1 MSPPEAQHAPT
12 DPADPGRAA
21 RRLLL
26 GVAGAAGVATLAALV
41 LSGGPGASAIADPG
55 ALTRWGRPLAGA
67 LTDLAAV
74 GTVGTLLVGAVL
86 LPATAELTAL
96 SLRMLRAASVWAA
109 LWTVSALV
117 SAVLTASEVFGA
129 SLPQMLE
136 VDGLASMVLAQDQ
149 ARALLSSAWLAA
161 VAAGGAR
168 WASTRAT
175 GLAVFAVAL
184 VALVPPLL
192 TGHSTHGDSPTL
204 AAASLVAHVGA
215 AALWVGGLLALAVH
229 LRSHPAAL
237 TRAVPRF
244 SAVALGAFV
253 VVAVSGAV
261 NAWTRL
267 ESVSQLW
274 TSDYGQLMIVKTVLL
289 GALGTF
295 GWRHRTRTV
304 ERVRAGLPKAFLA
317 LAVGEV
323 FVMAATVGLAVG
335 LSRTPPPVELSVPV
349 VATATAP
356 AAAPAGA
363 GPAAG

>member
-1 MSPPEAQHAPT
+1 MSPPEARHAPT

-21 RRLLL
+21 RRTLV
-26 GVAGAAGVATLAALV
+26 GVAGAAGAATLAALAV
-41 LSGGPGASAIADPG
+41 SGGPAEAVIADPG

-67 LTDLAAV
+67 VTDLAAV

-86 LPATAELTAL
+86 LPATAQLSAL
-96 SLRMLRAASVWAA
+96 ALRLLRAASAWAA
-109 LWTVSALV
+109 LWSVSALV

-129 SLPQMLE
+129 SLAQMVE
-136 VDGLASMVLAQDQ
+136 VDGLVSMVLAQDQ

-168 WASTRAT
+168 WASTRTT
-175 GLAVFAVAL
+175 GLAVFAVSLA
-184 VALVPPLL
+184 ALVPPLL

-229 LRSHPAAL
+229 LRSQPAAL
-237 TRAVPRF
+237 ARAVPRF

-253 VVAVSGAV
+253 VVAASGAV

-267 ESVSQLW
+267 ESLSQLW
-274 TSDYGQLMIVKTVLL
+274 TSEYGQLLIVKTVLL
-289 GALGTF
+289 GVLGAV
-295 GWRHRTRTV
+295 GWRHRRGTV
-304 ERVRAGLPKAFLA
+304 ERVRSGRPRAFLA

-323 FVMAATVGLAVG
+323 LVMAATVGLAVG
-335 LSRTPPPVELSVPV
+335 LSRTPPPVELTVPV
-349 VATATAP
+349 A
-356 AAAPAGA
+356 AAAPVAVATTTAG
-363 GPAAG
+363 